1 MTGKWFSLVL
11 FVSLGTLT
19 CTNSEAR
26 PLQAIEYGSGLK
38 AFCSASKSTDD
49 RYAMCF
55 AFVRAVLEVIG
66 NNQIYGQRV
75 CVFPPYVN
83 VRQAVEVTL
92 IWLRHYPEAHIEPA
106 SLVVAKALAATYSC
120 NKR

>member
-55 AFVRAVLEVIG
+55 AFVQGGTGSYWEQPDLRPARLRVPTLCERETSSRGDSHLVTASSRSTHRTGISRCREGARGHVLV
-66 NNQIYGQRV
+66 Q
-75 CVFPPYVN
+75 
-83 VRQAVEVTL
+83 
-92 IWLRHYPEAHIEPA
+92 
-106 SLVVAKALAATYSC
+106 
-120 NKR
+120 